1 MRELPAWFTQPLPD
15 GMAIGRM
22 RTLLRGHA
30 LHTVCESARC
40 PNAGRCWGRGTAT
53 FMILGDTCTRAC
65 RFCAVKN
72 GSPSSVDEDEPR
84 RIADAVKALGLK
96 YVVLT
101 SVTRDDLPDGGA
113 AHFARAVRAIKKFCP
128 DVKVELL
135 VPDFAARREC
145 FEAVAEAG
153 PAVIGHNI
161 ETVRQISKA
170 LRPQADHDRSLG
182 ALRMARNVP
191 GRHFVKSGL
200 MVGLGETDAEVLEA
214 MSELRVAGCDIVT
227 IGQYLAPEADG
238 RQVPVGRFVEPRTF
252 EMYRREG
259 VAMGIRQVFSG
270 PLVRSSFM
278 ADEVHGAALEGAQ
291 I

>member
-1 MRELPAWFTQPLPD
+1 
-15 GMAIGRM
+15 MAMGRM
-22 RTLLRGHA
+22 RTLLRIHA

-40 PNAGRCWGRGTAT
+40 PNTGRCWGKGTAT

-65 RFCAVKN
+65 RFCAVKS
-72 GSPSSVDEDEPR
+72 GWPSAVDEDEPR
-84 RIADAVKALGLK
+84 RMAGAVKDLGLK

-113 AHFARAVRAIKKFCP
+113 AHFAHSVRAVKEISP

-135 VPDFAARREC
+135 VPDFSARRAC
-145 FEAVAEAG
+145 FETVAQAK
-153 PAVIGHNI
+153 PDVIGHNI
-161 ETVRQISKA
+161 ETVRQISRE
-170 LRPQADHDRSLG
+170 LRPQADHDRSLQ
-182 ALRMARNVP
+182 ALRMARQVP

-200 MVGLGETDAEVLEA
+200 MVGLGETDAEVIEA
-214 MSELRVAGCDIVT
+214 LSELRVAGCDIVT
-227 IGQYLAPEADG
+227 IGQYLAPSADG
-238 RQVPVGRFVEPRTF
+238 RQIPVGRFVEPKTF

-259 VAMGIRQVFSG
+259 RAMGIRQVFSG

-278 ADEVHGAALEGAQ
+278 ADEVYGNALEGAS

>member
-1 MRELPAWFTQPLPD
+1 MRELPAWFSQPLPD

-22 RTLLRGHA
+22 RTLMRTHA

-40 PNAGRCWGRGTAT
+40 PNTSRCWGKGTAT
-53 FMILGDTCTRAC
+53 FMILGDICTRAC
-65 RFCAVKN
+65 RFCAVN
-72 GSPSSVDEDEPR
+72 SGAPPAVDDDEHR
-84 RIADAVKALGLK
+84 RIAAAVKDLGLK
-96 YVVLT
+96 YVVIT
-101 SVTRDDLPDGGA
+101 SVTRDDLSDGGA
-113 AHFARAVRAIKKFCP
+113 SHFARTVRALKEASP
-128 DVKVELL
+128 ETRVELL
-135 VPDFAARREC
+135 VPDLFARRAC
-145 FEAVAEAG
+145 FEAVAKEG

-170 LRPQADHDRSLG
+170 LRPQADHDRSLE
-182 ALRMARNVP
+182 ALRVARNVP

-227 IGQYLAPEADG
+227 VGQYLAPEADG
-238 RQVPVGRFVEPRTF
+238 RQVPVGRFVEPKTF

-259 VAMGIRQVFSG
+259 LAMGIRQVFSG

-278 ADEVHGAALEGAQ
+278 ADEVHGAALEGAS